1 MPKDKL
7 KLLKSNGLKRRHVL
21 QQRRSA
27 LKKRLLQPL
36 SKLPR
41 KPKEYVVRQKLLQC

>member
-7 KLLKSNGLKRRHVL
+7 KLPKSNGFKRRHVL

-27 LKKRLLQPL
+27 LKKRPAQLL
-36 SKLPR
+36 R
-41 KPKEYVVRQKLLQC
+41 KPKKYVLRQKLLQC